1 MDNQTIYSKELVD
14 LLLASEE
21 ISKRMHANCITST
34 LALSM
39 LARRPASPFRKYL
52 IKKGAN
58 KDEIAKKIYALLKI
72 DLLSPTFF

>member
-1 MDNQTIYSKELVD
+1 MDNQIIYSKELVD

-39 LARRPASPFRKYL
+39 LALRPASPFRKYL

-58 KDEIAKKIYALLKI
+58 KEEIAKKYMNFGI
-72 DLLSPTFF
+72 